1 MPKVATTET
10 ITGKETIGV
19 AWKHY
24 GTDYENNTGGEFD
37 LKQEDQFVSYFVKQI
52 EQVGNL
58 GA

>member
-1 MPKVATTET
+1 MATTET